1 MPKMGGMKLNKTPR
15 EKKGHGP
22 ITTKW
27 EGLTSVGSRIKVQPG
42 QIMNMEKKEHRLSV
56 LTSPVK
62 GTTASSIPKPPA
74 PRGEQIRIVAP
85 KRKRVETDGSAPDPK
100 RKWIEADGLCAQSQS
115 VGKCHFPASDKVVGK
130 ENRPQASNKAKNTAG
145 FSPRAPLSSVS
156 QPRIIAPKRK
166 RVETDESGPTPKRKR
181 VEGDESSAPP
191 QSVGKERRLRALVK
205 ANKSSGSSNPT
216 PLSHTDQP
224 QPAVL
229 AEKRKR
235 GEDDESAENPK
246 RNRVGLVESSA
257 QALTV
262 GPEHRPRASVRASK
276 TAGSSPPTPP
286 SKGDQPQPRVPAGKR
301 TQVPGQ
307 RPKAKRGSTAG
318 VRRFIFQ

>member
-1 MPKMGGMKLNKTPR
+1 M
-15 EKKGHGP
+15 
-22 ITTKW
+22 
-27 EGLTSVGSRIKVQPG
+27 
-42 QIMNMEKKEHRLSV
+42 
-56 LTSPVK
+56 
-62 GTTASSIPKPPA
+62 
-74 PRGEQIRIVAP
+74 
-85 KRKRVETDGSAPDPK
+85 
-100 RKWIEADGLCAQSQS
+100 
-115 VGKCHFPASDKVVGK
+115 VGK
-130 ENRPQASNKAKNTAG
+130 ENRPQAPTKAKNTAG

-166 RVETDESGPTPKRKR
+166 RAETDESGPTTKRKR

-191 QSVGKERRLRALVK
+191 QSVGKERRPRALVK

-229 AEKRKR
+229 TEKRKR

-246 RNRVGLVESSA
+246 RNRVGPVESSA
-257 QALTV
+257 QAPAV
-262 GPEHRPRASVRASK
+262 GPEHRPRASIRASK

-286 SKGDQPQPRVPAGKR
+286 SKGAQPQPRVPAGKR